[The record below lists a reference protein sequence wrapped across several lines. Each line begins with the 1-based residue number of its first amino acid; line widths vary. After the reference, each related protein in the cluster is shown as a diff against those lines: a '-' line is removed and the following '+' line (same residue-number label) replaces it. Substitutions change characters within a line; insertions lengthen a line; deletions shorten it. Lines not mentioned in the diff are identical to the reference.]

1 MKPQLLEHLIEEH
14 RSRLLEQLS
23 SIHNQQLKQLD
34 QSILK
39 LQLVVV
45 KLKQL

>member
-1 MKPQLLEHLIEEH
+1 MKPQLLEQLIEEH
-14 RSRLLEQLS
+14 QSLLLEELS
-23 SIHNQQLKQLD
+23 SIHNQQLK